1 MPEIRPATP
10 FAEKQ
15 PLVFLSASHDDD
27 EWREG
32 LRKRLNR
39 YADYFE
45 WWDDSKINPS
55 EIWKD
60 QLDAAIQRASVAVVF
75 LSREY
80 LSSAGAKW
88 ELLHLGELAD
98 EGRLKLFPILL
109 EPCEWQQY
117 GFLRN
122 VEIWNKATPIGD
134 LDQEARGLE
143 LEKIAASIR
152 ALFVSSSR
160 STRDRSQDLKF
171 SATANEVLARAW
183 SLAERS
189 NRGRITSSCLLFAM
203 ADIQNQSFT
212 PSSRQR
218 FVRPGPTSTLHF
230 VLTSLNENGN
240 YEREF
245 ERFLKDGEPSGG
257 PPYWLPGIPWRMSEN
272 AAIAARSA
280 PIIADRVTGSKE
292 VHTRHL
298 LAAMI
303 RPENRGSGS
312 MLSRLK
318 QLGVEPT
325 KLCAEFSKR
334 VIVIAPQD
342 NAAEWDAILGISQPS
357 QTAPIPDAAEFVQQT
372 VSGIDVPSFKRMYSK
387 YLTDSVAYGRR
398 DGEPLDDSLDVRKY
412 ASHLAQLIAAKDTP
426 MPLAIGLFGAWGA
439 GKSHF
444 MDLLEEQITTVTAS
458 PGQTFHKK
466 IVHIRFNAWHYLDT
480 NLWANLVSEIFDR
493 LFGELQGAKDEEKQK
508 LENLKN
514 RLAEQSALAAEAK
527 AALTKA
533 ENVRRDAEREL
544 RRAMRKRI
552 KEENKVST
560 LLNDLTKLPIGK
572 KVHDQLHE
580 VAQGLGL
587 PKVETSFKE
596 LEARAEELQSLAGRT
611 RALALAVFTG
621 RGWWKRTI
629 LLAVALATPVLIS
642 WLAIKGPE
650 WVQVLFAGATRTVA
664 QIVTVIGAVSAWLAS
679 QLKTGNA
686 LVGKLEGAYDEVTK
700 VRTQREAKDDA
711 AQAQVALALKQQEE
725 EAARHKLAEAKEKLN
740 TIRVELADMAPGR
753 QLIRFLRQRA
763 SAEDYR
769 RHLGL
774 VSLVRK
780 DFQELSNLLTGAQSD
795 PDNLPEINRIVLYID
810 DLDRCRADRVIEV
823 LEAVQLLLAFPLFG
837 VVVAVDPRWLRQSL
851 LEKYPRLLGAAEEER
866 VNSRTSLG
874 RAATPQDYLEK
885 IFQVPFNLQPMD
897 KPQFESLV
905 NRFFSLDGSG
915 SKDSEASVKKSE
927 APITAPHPPVPFD
940 AALPGIPEKIFT
952 GVQLP
957 TASLEVPVKEVIAPA
972 PPETRVDPE
981 RLVLTQDE
989 IDDVQRFHLF
999 FQTPR
1004 SVKRLAN
1011 TYSLIRVGVDEKEW
1025 PHYLGF
1031 NSSSPAYRVPL
1042 LLLAVASAFPSLARP
1057 WLLWLRTTRPAQ
1069 WQIEDAD
1076 LDSLVKNHSDTTE
1089 RVDWEKLQHCLG
1101 TDELK
1106 GWPPPDPEALKT
1118 WVPKVA
1124 RYSF

>member
-1 MPEIRPATP
+1 MPETAPATP
-10 FAEKQ
+10 LAERRFERK
-15 PLVFLSASHDDD
+15 PLVFLSANHDDE
-27 EWREG
+27 EWHQG
-32 LRKRLNR
+32 LRKRLDR
-39 YADYFE
+39 YSDYFE
-45 WWDDSKINPS
+45 WWDESKIVTS
-55 EIWKD
+55 GIWKD
-60 QLDAAIQRASVAVVF
+60 QVDAAIQRASVAVVF
-75 LSREY
+75 LSRAY
-80 LSSAGAKW
+80 LSSDRTTL
-88 ELLHLGELAD
+88 ELSALGRLAD
-98 EGRLKLFPILL
+98 VGQLTLFPILL
-109 EPCEWQQY
+109 EPCDWERY
-117 GFLRN
+117 PFLKN
-122 VEIWNKATPIGD
+122 VWNQATPIGD
-134 LDQEARGLE
+134 FDAEARGLE

-152 ALFVSSSR
+152 ALFVTSYR
-160 STRDRSQDLKF
+160 ATRDTSQDLKF
-171 SATANEVLARAW
+171 SASANEVLARAW

-189 NRGRITSSCLLFAM
+189 NRGCITSSCLLFAM
-203 ADIQNQSFT
+203 ADM
-212 PSSRQR
+212 
-218 FVRPGPTSTLHF
+218 RPTPTSQFLF
-230 VLTSLNENGN
+230 IALNENDL

-245 ERFLKDGEPSGG
+245 QRFLKDGTPSAR
-257 PPYWLPGIPWRMSEN
+257 PPLSLPGIPWRMTEN
-272 AAIAARSA
+272 AATTIEYARSVA
-280 PIIADRVTGSKE
+280 VSASRSLE

-298 LAAMI
+298 LAALI
-303 RPENRGSGS
+303 TPEARRLGSVRH
-312 MLSRLK
+312 RLK

-325 KLCAEFSKR
+325 KLCTEFRKR
-334 VIVIAPQD
+334 VSVIAPD
-342 NAAEWDAILGISQPS
+342 DDATLWDVILGIGITQSSQSTPAS
-357 QTAPIPDAAEFVQQT
+357 DASPIVPQTDLPL
-372 VSGIDVPSFKRMYSK
+372 FKRTYSK
-387 YLTDSVAYGRR
+387 YLTDSVAFGKR
-398 DGEPLDDSLDVRKY
+398 DGEPLDDSLGVRTY

-444 MDLLEEQITTVTAS
+444 MDLLEAEINTVTAS

-493 LFGELQGAKDEEKQK
+493 LFGELQSTGDEEKQK

-560 LLNDLTKLPIGK
+560 LLNDLTNLPIGIEVQK
-572 KVHDQLHE
+572 QLHE

-642 WLAIKGPE
+642 LLAIKGPE
-650 WVQVLFAGATRTVA
+650 WVQVLLAGATRTVA
-664 QIVTVIGAVSAWLAS
+664 QIVTVISAVSAWLAS

-686 LVGKLEGAYDEVTK
+686 LVGKLESAYDEVTK

-780 DFQELSNLLTGAQSD
+780 DFQELSNLLTGAQAD

-851 LEKYPRLLGAAEEER
+851 LENYPRLLGAAEEER

-905 NRFFSLDGSG
+905 NRFFSVDGSG
-915 SKDSEASVKKSE
+915 SKDSEAPVKESE
-927 APITAPHPPVPFD
+927 APITALPSPVPLA
-940 AALPGIPEKIFT
+940 AALRAVPEKTLT
-952 GVQLP
+952 GAPLP
-957 TASLEVPVKEVIAPA
+957 PITLGVPVKEAI
-972 PPETRVDPE
+972 PPPPPRVDPE
-981 RLVLTQDE
+981 RLVLTKDE
-989 IDDVQRFHLF
+989 IDDVQRFHMF

-1011 TYSLIRVGVDEKEW
+1011 TYSLIRVGVDETEW
-1025 PHYLGF
+1025 ANYLGF
-1031 NSSSPAYRVPL
+1031 NNSSRGYRVPL

-1057 WLLWLRTTRPAQ
+1057 WLLWLRATRPAQ

-1076 LDSLVKNHSDTTE
+1076 LDALVKNHSDTTE

-1106 GWPPPDPEALKT
+1106 GWPPPDPEALNT

>member
-1 MPEIRPATP
+1 MPETDPATP
-10 FAEKQ
+10 LTERK
-15 PLVFLSASHDDD
+15 PLVFLSASREDE

-45 WWDDSKINPS
+45 WWDDSRVGTGEN
-55 EIWKD
+55 WKE
-60 QLDAAIQRASVAVVF
+60 QVESAIQRTNVAVVF
-75 LSREY
+75 LSRAYLASYTATSELEY
-80 LSSAGAKW
+80 LGAYAVVSK
-88 ELLHLGELAD
+88 
-98 EGRLKLFPILL
+98 LKLFPILL
-109 EPCEWQQY
+109 EPCDWKQY
-117 GFLRN
+117 PYLRD
-122 VEIWNKATPIGD
+122 VQIWNQATPIGD

-152 ALFVSSSR
+152 TLFVTSSR
-160 STRDRSQDLKF
+160 STRDRSRDLKF
-171 SATANEVLARAW
+171 SATANQVLARAW

-189 NRGRITSSCLLFAM
+189 NRGRITSSCLLFAL
-203 ADIQNQSFT
+203 AETGATYAPKFIRTALD
-212 PSSRQR
+212 
-218 FVRPGPTSTLHF
+218 
-230 VLTSLNENGN
+230 ENGK
-240 YEREF
+240 YGQEF
-245 ERFLKDGEPSGG
+245 ERFLKDGGPSDRN
-257 PPYWLPGIPWRMSEN
+257 PVSLPGIPWVLTEN
-272 AAIAARSA
+272 AAETIRYATNIAT
-280 PIIADRVTGSKE
+280 RVTGSPV

-298 LAAMI
+298 IAALI
-303 RPENRGSGS
+303 TPELTQSAS
-312 MLSRLK
+312 VHDRLK
-318 QLGVEPT
+318 KLEVEQT
-325 KLCAEFSKR
+325 KLCVELRKR
-334 VIVIAPQD
+334 VRSTARND
-342 NAAEWDAILGISQPS
+342 NGDQWDAILGIIQPS
-357 QTAPIPDAAEFVQQT
+357 QSTPAPDATPAEPQT
-372 VSGIDVPSFKRMYSK
+372 GLPFKLNYPI
-387 YLTDSVAYGRR
+387 YLTDSPAFGRR

-444 MDLLEEQITTVTAS
+444 MDLLDEQINIVTKN
-458 PGQTFHKK
+458 PGQIFHKK

-493 LFGELQGAKDEEKQK
+493 LFASISEDEEQQK

-544 RRAMRKRI
+544 RRAMRKRA

-560 LLNDLTKLPIGK
+560 LLNDLTNLPIGIEVQK
-572 KVHDQLHE
+572 QLHE

-642 WLAIKGPE
+642 LLAVKGPE

-686 LVGKLEGAYDEVTK
+686 LVGKLESAYDEVTK

-711 AQAQVALALKQQEE
+711 AQAQIALALKQQEE

-763 SAEDYR
+763 TAEDYR

-780 DFQELSNLLTGAQSD
+780 DFMELSNLLTGAQSD

-823 LEAVQLLLAFPLFG
+823 LEAVQLLLAFPLFA

-851 LEKYPRLLGAAEEER
+851 LDHYPRLLGAGEEQLA
-866 VNSRTSLG
+866 NSQKSLG

-897 KPQFESLV
+897 KSGFETLV
-905 NRFFSLDGSG
+905 NRFFSVDGSG
-915 SKDSEASVKKSE
+915 AKGSEAAVKESE
-927 APITAPHPPVPFD
+927 ATITAPPPPVPFD
-940 AALPGIPEKIFT
+940 AALPGVPETIFT
-952 GVQLP
+952 GAGLP
-957 TASLEVPVKEVIAPA
+957 TVRSQIPGNEVIAS
-972 PPETRVDPE
+972 PPPRVDPE
-981 RLVLTQDE
+981 RLVLTQEE
-989 IDDVQRFHLF
+989 IKDVQRFHGF

-1025 PHYLGF
+1025 PDYLGF
-1031 NSSSPAYRVPL
+1031 NNSSPGYRVPL

-1057 WLLWLRTTRPAQ
+1057 WLLWLRTTPPAQ
-1069 WQIEDAD
+1069 WQIQDAD
-1076 LDSLVKNHSDTTE
+1076 IDTLVKNHSDTSE
-1089 RVDWEKLQHCLG
+1089 RIDWQKLQHCLG
-1101 TDELK
+1101 IDDLK
-1106 GWPPPDPEALKT
+1106 GWPPPDPKALEK
-1118 WVPKVA
+1118 WVPRVA

>member
-1 MPEIRPATP
+1 VNPASSWQDYDPLLLEVFTMPETAPVTP
-10 FAEKQ
+10 IAKDK
-15 PLVFLSASHDDD
+15 PLVFLSASRHDE

-32 LRKRLNR
+32 LRKRLSR
-39 YADYFE
+39 YSDYFE
-45 WWDDSKINPS
+45 WWDDSKLGTS
-55 EIWKD
+55 EKWQEKIY
-60 QLDAAIQRASVAVVF
+60 AAMQRASVAVVF
-75 LSREY
+75 LSQAY
-80 LSSAGAKW
+80 LSSPPAVAELFDLGVRAAKGQ
-88 ELLHLGELAD
+88 L
-98 EGRLKLFPILL
+98 RLFPILL
-109 EPCEWQQY
+109 EPCEWKSFNFPKEVQ
-117 GFLRN
+117 
-122 VEIWNKATPIGD
+122 IWNQAIPIGD
-134 LDQEARGLE
+134 FNAEAKSLE

-160 STRDRSQDLKF
+160 STRDRTLDLKF
-171 SATANEVLARAW
+171 SATANQVLARAW

-189 NRGRITSSCLLFAM
+189 NRGRITSSCLLFAL
-203 ADIQNQSFT
+203 AET
-212 PSSRQR
+212 
-218 FVRPGPTSTLHF
+218 GHTSTPQFIRTALD
-230 VLTSLNENGN
+230 ENGY

-245 ERFLKDGEPSGG
+245 ERFLKDGGPSDRNHIS
-257 PPYWLPGIPWRMSEN
+257 LPGIPWGLTEN
-272 AAIAARSA
+272 AAETIRDATNIAT
-280 PIIADRVTGSKE
+280 RVTGSSV

-298 LAAMI
+298 IAALI
-303 RPENRGSGS
+303 TPEVTQSAS
-312 MLSRLK
+312 IHDRLK
-318 QLGVEPT
+318 KLGVEQA
-325 KLCAEFSKR
+325 KLCVTLRKR
-334 VIVIAPQD
+334 VRSTARQD
-342 NAAEWDAILGISQPS
+342 NPDQWNQILGISQASQSDPS
-357 QTAPIPDAAEFVQQT
+357 QVLQQPVPDN
-372 VSGIDVPSFKRMYSK
+372 DLPLFKRMYSK
-387 YLTDSVAYGRR
+387 YLTDSVAFGKR
-398 DGEPLDDSLDVRKY
+398 DGEPLDDSLGVRTY

-444 MDLLEEQITTVTAS
+444 MDLLEAEINTVIAN

-493 LFGELQGAKDEEKQK
+493 LFGELQSTGDEEKQK

-560 LLNDLTKLPIGK
+560 LLNDLTNLPIGIEVQK
-572 KVHDQLHE
+572 QLHE

-642 WLAIKGPE
+642 LLAIKGPE
-650 WVQVLFAGATRTVA
+650 WVQALLAGATRTVA
-664 QIVTVIGAVSAWLAS
+664 QIVTVISAVSAWLAS

-686 LVGKLEGAYDEVTK
+686 LVGKLESAYDEVTK

-780 DFQELSNLLTGAQSD
+780 DFQELSNLLTGAQAD

-851 LEKYPRLLGAAEEER
+851 LENYPRLLGAAEEAR

-905 NRFFSLDGSG
+905 NRFFSVDGSG
-915 SKDSEASVKKSE
+915 SKDSEAPVE
-927 APITAPHPPVPFD
+927 ELAALRTAPPPFD
-940 AALPGIPEKIFT
+940 ERSVVVRGQIFPGTELLPPAT
-952 GVQLP
+952 
-957 TASLEVPVKEVIAPA
+957 LEVPVKEVIPS
-972 PPETRVDPE
+972 PPPRVDPE
-981 RLVLTQDE
+981 RLVLTKDE
-989 IDDVQRFHLF
+989 IDDVQRFHMF

-1025 PHYLGF
+1025 SDYLGF
-1031 NSSSPAYRVPL
+1031 NNSSPGYRVPL

-1057 WLLWLRTTRPAQ
+1057 WLLWLRATRPAQ

-1076 LDSLVKNHSDTTE
+1076 LDALAKNHSDTTE
-1089 RVDWEKLQHCLG
+1089 RVDWEKLQHCLD

-1106 GWPPPDPEALKT
+1106 GWPPPDPESLNT

>member
-1 MPEIRPATP
+1 MPETAPVTP
-10 FAEKQ
+10 LAQAK
-15 PLVFLSASHDDD
+15 PLVFLSASQSDI
-27 EWREG
+27 EWRNG
-32 LRKRLNR
+32 LRKRLDR
-39 YADYFE
+39 YADYFS
-45 WWDDSKINPS
+45 WWDDSKINLGELGGY
-55 EIWKD
+55 EIE
-60 QLDAAIQRASVAVVF
+60 AAIQLASVAVVF
-75 LSREY
+75 LSKTY
-80 LSSAGAKW
+80 LSSPANMR
-88 ELLHLGELAD
+88 ELFDLGKRAD
-98 EGRLKLFPILL
+98 ASQLRLFPILL
-109 EPCEWQQY
+109 EPCEWQRY
-117 GFLRN
+117 SFLRK
-122 VEIWNKATPIGD
+122 EQIWNKAIPIGD
-134 LDQEARGLE
+134 FDPEAASLE

-152 ALFVSSSR
+152 AIFVTSSR

-183 SLAERS
+183 SLAERT
-189 NRGRITSSCLLFAM
+189 NRGRITSSCLLFSM
-203 ADIQNQSFT
+203 ADHGTT
-212 PSSRQR
+212 PTPQ
-218 FVRPGPTSTLHF
+218 FVRTA
-230 VLTSLNENGN
+230 LNENGF
-240 YEREF
+240 YQTEF
-245 ERFLKDGEPSGG
+245 ELFLKDGGPSKSK
-257 PPYWLPGIPWRMSEN
+257 PVSLPGIPWRVTEN
-272 AAIAARSA
+272 AATTIGYARVIAAS
-280 PIIADRVTGSKE
+280 VTGSLE

-298 LAAMI
+298 FAALI
-303 RPENRGSGS
+303 TREAGGSVHD
-312 MLSRLK
+312 RLK
-318 QLGVEPT
+318 RLGVEP
-325 KLCAEFSKR
+325 AELGAKFR
-334 VIVIAPQD
+334 QHLGVIAPQD
-342 NAAEWDAILGISQPS
+342 NPSRWDAVLGISQPS
-357 QTAPIPDAAEFVQQT
+357 QATPVPDAAEVVQQT
-372 VSGIDVPSFKRMYSK
+372 GLPFKLNYPI
-387 YLTDSVAYGRR
+387 YLTDSPAFGRR

-444 MDLLEEQITTVTAS
+444 MDLLDEQINTVTTN

-493 LFGELQGAKDEEKQK
+493 LFSSISEDEEQQK

-544 RRAMRKRI
+544 RRAMRKRA

-560 LLNDLTKLPIGK
+560 LLNDLTNLPIGNE
-572 KVHDQLHE
+572 VRNQLHE

-587 PKVETSFKE
+587 PKVESSFKE

-611 RALALAVFTG
+611 RALTLAVFTG

-642 WLAIKGPE
+642 LLAIKGPD
-650 WVQVLFAGATRTVA
+650 WVQELFAGATRTVA
-664 QIVTVIGAVSAWLAS
+664 QIVTVVGAVSAWLAS

-686 LVGKLEGAYDEVTK
+686 LVGKLESAYDEVTK

-711 AQAQVALALKQQEE
+711 AQAQIALALKQQEE

-763 SAEDYR
+763 TAEDYR

-780 DFQELSNLLTGAQSD
+780 DFMELSNLLTGAQSD

-823 LEAVQLLLAFPLFG
+823 LEAVQLLLAFPLFA

-851 LEKYPRLLGAAEEER
+851 LDHYPRLLGASEEQLA
-866 VNSRTSLG
+866 NSQTSLG

-897 KPQFESLV
+897 KSGFETLV
-905 NRFFSLDGSG
+905 NRFFSVDGSG
-915 SKDSEASVKKSE
+915 SKGSKAKKSE
-927 APITAPHPPVPFD
+927 APITAPPPPVPFD
-940 AALPGIPEKIFT
+940 AALPGVPEKILP
-952 GVQLP
+952 GARLP
-957 TASLEVPVKEVIAPA
+957 TVTLDVPVQDVIT
-972 PPETRVDPE
+972 PPPPTQRVDPE
-981 RLVLTQDE
+981 RLVLTPEE
-989 IDDVQRFHLF
+989 IKDVHRFYGF

-1031 NSSSPAYRVPL
+1031 NNSSPGYRVPL

-1057 WLLWLRTTRPAQ
+1057 WLLWLRTTPPTQ
-1069 WQIEDAD
+1069 WRIEDAD
-1076 LDSLVKNHSDTTE
+1076 LDALVKSHSDTTE
-1089 RVDWEKLQHCLG
+1089 RIDWEKLQHCLG
-1101 TDELK
+1101 IDDLK
-1106 GWPPPDPEALKT
+1106 DWPPPDPKALEK
-1118 WVPKVA
+1118 WVPRVA

>member
-1 MPEIRPATP
+1 MSAIPQTPE
-10 FAEKQ
+10 AENK
-15 PLVFLSASHDDD
+15 PLVFLSASHTDD

-32 LRKRLNR
+32 LRKRMDR

-45 WWDDSKINPS
+45 WWDDSKIATGQDWQK
-55 EIWKD
+55 EI
-60 QLDAAIQRASVAVVF
+60 DAAIERARLAVVF
-75 LSREY
+75 LSRAY
-80 LSSAGAKW
+80 LSSDTATT
-88 ELLHLGELAD
+88 ELSRLGELTDA
-98 EGRLKLFPILL
+98 GRLRLFPILL
-109 EPCEWQQY
+109 EPCDWKQY
-117 GFLRN
+117 RVLRN
-122 VEIWNKATPIGD
+122 AQIWNLATPIGD
-134 LDQEARGLE
+134 FDPEAASLE

-160 STRDRSQDLKF
+160 SAADRSQDLKF
-171 SATANEVLARAW
+171 SITANEVLAHAW
-183 SLAERS
+183 SLAEQS

-203 ADIQNQSFT
+203 ADTQKESFGTT
-212 PSSRQR
+212 PTPQ
-218 FVRPGPTSTLHF
+218 FVRTA
-230 VLTSLNENGN
+230 LNENGN

-245 ERFLKDGEPSGG
+245 ERFLAEGG
-257 PPYWLPGIPWRMSEN
+257 GASTRRPVSLPGIPWRMTEN
-272 AAIAARSA
+272 VASTIGYARFIANS
-280 PIIADRVTGSKE
+280 VTGAEKI
-292 VHTRHL
+292 HTRHV
-298 LAAMI
+298 LAALI
-303 RPENRGSGS
+303 TPVIKGSGS
-312 MLSRLK
+312 VRDRLRR
-318 QLGVEPT
+318 LGVEQA
-325 KLCAEFSKR
+325 KLCAEFRKL
-334 VIVIAPQD
+334 IILIAADDDGAQ
-342 NAAEWDAILGISQPS
+342 WDVILGISQPS
-357 QTAPIPDAAEFVQQT
+357 QTTPIPSPAEVVQQT
-372 VSGIDVPSFKRMYSK
+372 DLPSYKLNYPI
-387 YLTDSVAYGRR
+387 YHTDSVAYGRR
-398 DGEPLDDSLDVRKY
+398 NGEPLDDSLNVRKY

-444 MDLLEEQITTVTAS
+444 MDLLEEQINTVTTS

-493 LFGELQGAKDEEKQK
+493 LFGELQGTRDEEKQK

-552 KEENKVST
+552 KEENRVST

-572 KVHDQLHE
+572 EVQKQLHE

-587 PKVETSFKE
+587 PKVESSFTE
-596 LEARAEELQSLAGRT
+596 LEARAQELQSLAGRA
-611 RALALAVFTG
+611 RALTLAVFTG

-629 LLAVALATPVLIS
+629 LLVVALATPLLIS
-642 WLAIKGPE
+642 WLALYGTPWMKE
-650 WVQVLFAGATRTVA
+650 LLAGATRTVA
-664 QIVTVIGAVSAWLAS
+664 QIVAAIGAVSAWLAS
-679 QLKTGNA
+679 QLKAGNA
-686 LVGKLEGAYDEVTK
+686 LVGKLESAYDEVTK

-763 SAEDYR
+763 TAEDYR

-774 VSLVRK
+774 VSLVRR
-780 DFQELSNLLTGAQSD
+780 DFMELSNLLTGAQSD

-810 DLDRCRADRVIEV
+810 DLDRCRADRVIQV
-823 LEAVQLLLAFPLFG
+823 LEAVQLLLAFPLFA

-851 LEKYPRLLGAAEEER
+851 LDKYPRLLGAEVRA
-866 VNSRTSLG
+866 NSQTSLG

-897 KPQFESLV
+897 KPGFELLV
-905 NRFFSLDGSG
+905 NRFFSVNGSG
-915 SKDSEASVKKSE
+915 AKDSSKPLKEIS
-927 APITAPHPPVPFD
+927 ITALPPDPVDEEQAVGSQIETEKFD
-940 AALPGIPEKIFT
+940 TDDPQQEVMIQRIP
-952 GVQLP
+952 
-957 TASLEVPVKEVIAPA
+957 ASNVSPQ
-972 PPETRVDPE
+972 PPPRVDPE

-989 IDDVQRFHLF
+989 IDDVQRFYVL

-1025 PHYLGF
+1025 PNYLGF
-1031 NSSSPAYRVPL
+1031 NNSPPAYRVPL
-1042 LLLAVASAFPSLARP
+1042 LLLAVSSAFPSLARP
-1057 WLLWLRTTRPAQ
+1057 WLLWLVTTPPAQ
-1069 WQIEDAD
+1069 WQIEKTAVDTLAT
-1076 LDSLVKNHSDTTE
+1076 SHSDTTE
-1089 RVDWEKLQHCLG
+1089 RVDWEKLKRCLD
-1101 TDELK
+1101 TVDLK
-1106 GWPPPDPEALKT
+1106 DWPPPDPKALET
-1118 WVPKVA
+1118 WVPRVA